1 MRKGIQEKTSKDVE
15 TGQTGKCNI
24 PMYAKGYPGKD
35 KDVETGQTGKCNIPM
50 YAKGYPGKDKD
61 VETGQTGKCNIP
73 MYVNGY
79 QDWHEVPSKKTE
91 SRQL

>member
-1 MRKGIQEKTSKDVE
+1 MGIQEKTSKDIE

-35 KDVETGQTGKCNIPM
+35 KDVETAQTGKCNIPM
-50 YAKGYPGKDKD
+50 YA
-61 VETGQTGKCNIP
+61 
-73 MYVNGY
+73 NGY
-79 QDWHEVPSKKTE
+79 QDWHKVPSKKTE